1 MTTPRSEQ
9 RYFNRIPSSRVVD
22 LLNREQLNLH
32 TISMHSASVLHR
44 RVWAEADL
52 TPVDSG
58 AYCPREGSMRARGPA
73 VTADVLERSRDA
85 QNRHDLDAFLECFD
99 SGYRSEQPVHPDR
112 AFTGQGL

>member
-1 MTTPRSEQ
+1 
-9 RYFNRIPSSRVVD
+9 
-22 LLNREQLNLH
+22 
-32 TISMHSASVLHR
+32 
-44 RVWAEADL
+44 
-52 TPVDSG
+52 
-58 AYCPREGSMRARGPA
+58 MRARGPA